1 MKTPTL
7 ILSLLLVALCHSQSL
22 PIDFEGDINTS
33 DFVDFAGGTASV
45 IPNPVS
51 GGINTSENVASIVRD
66 GGEIYAGSK
75 ILLSD
80 ALDFSVLTKITMKV
94 YSTAPAGT
102 LVKFKLEGAEP
113 TDEVDAFTSTSDE
126 WEVMEWVFI
135 TTPENLDEIVFMF
148 DFGNL
153 GDGSETSTF
162 YFDDIEQVEGPAPPV
177 PTTLPVDFESGIVS
191 TDLLSF
197 AGAAANVITNPEP
210 NAANPSATVCEVVKE
225 GGQFWAGSF
234 MYLEDSP
241 DLSTNWQFTMKVFT
255 TAPAGTLIKLELQGP
270 NGAYDADYWTTTSG
284 EWENI
289 GWNFYGQANDF
300 DRFVVMFDYGNI
312 GDGSATSTFLFD
324 DLEQTTGE
332 IIPDPIAAALPI
344 DFENSVVTTDFVSQ
358 FGGTATVIPNPQ
370 IDAENPSATV
380 AQFLRSGGANW
391 TRSLLQLTEFMDFST
406 LGSISMR
413 VYTEA
418 PIGTA
423 LKLRVETTESEAANE
438 LDVLTTV
445 SGEWATYSWDFSG
458 DPPIYNVLTF
468 MFGYGSPN
476 DASPQATFLFD
487 DIQQTNGV
495 LSNNELNS
503 NEIQIKAFPNPSSNQ
518 TTISSASVNLQ
529 QVVLFDAFGK
539 LVVDLAPNDSHVSIS
554 TADLTAGVY
563 LTQVTTASGSK
574 QLRLIIE

>member
-344 DFENSVVTTDFVSQ
+344 DFENSVVTSDFVSQ